1 MGQTRRQLKTRIQE
15 HTSMSYPSVVKE
27 HLIQNDHT
35 IGWQDIIILDHES
48 NYYKRSI
55 SEMLHIKSQKNA
67 LNLQT
72 DTMFLNNGYSDRY
85 N

>member
-1 MGQTRRQLKTRIQE
+1 
-15 HTSMSYPSVVKE
+15 MSHPSVIKE
-27 HLIQNDHT
+27 HLIQTNHT
-35 IGWQDIIILDHES
+35 IDWQDIIILDHES

-55 SEMLHIKSQKNA
+55 SGMLHIKSRKNA

-72 DTMFLNNGYSDRY
+72 DTMFLNNRYSDQY